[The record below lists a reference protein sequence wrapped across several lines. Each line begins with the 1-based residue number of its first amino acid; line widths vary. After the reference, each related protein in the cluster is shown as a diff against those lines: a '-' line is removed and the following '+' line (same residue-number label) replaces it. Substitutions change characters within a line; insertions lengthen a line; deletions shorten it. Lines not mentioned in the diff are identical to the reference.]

1 MRILPI
7 TQEENYVAERTY
19 VAKVIFLI
27 HFIYFEKK
35 NYGRITMIMTKWFK
49 IGFLVDEQEVD
60 IGGGIE
66 QSHADVPAGH
76 IEFLSFQ

>member
-35 NYGRITMIMTKWFK
+35 KLWKDYDDYDKMIQ
-49 IGFLVDEQEVD
+49 DR
-60 IGGGIE
+60 
-66 QSHADVPAGH
+66 VPG
-76 IEFLSFQ
+76 